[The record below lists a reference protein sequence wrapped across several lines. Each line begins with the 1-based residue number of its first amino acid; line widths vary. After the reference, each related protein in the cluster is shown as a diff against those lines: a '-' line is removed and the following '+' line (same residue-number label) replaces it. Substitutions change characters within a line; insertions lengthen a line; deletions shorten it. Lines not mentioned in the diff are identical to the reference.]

1 MAKGIDPK
9 FVHYGI
15 RKDDLAMIE
24 AICEAEG
31 VDFDWLSEDILK
43 AYHAKKVDVIEMSD
57 NETED
62 IIRNAIQKNTSINT
76 IMLIQRIKISNY
88 KTYLSLDLDL
98 TVDDDRPIILIG
110 GANGGG
116 KTTLFEAISGALY
129 GLKIENKEHFMEL
142 LNQGALNTAKPEIS
156 LQITFVGKVLGQ
168 QQKYILKRVY
178 QLNPQGK
185 PLESV
190 SLNMNGNMYV
200 YGTMTAPK
208 DRVKAEQEINKIIKA
223 NLPQELSQYFLFDA
237 MQSSELLK
245 KNVFAQTIRDNFEN
259 VLGFKKYLQ
268 LKRAAEKL
276 QQEWAQQRLEAE
288 KEAQEYNELCAQKD
302 KLTADLNTCIAEQ
315 DTKYKYLASVEVEYK
330 RAKDGAQEASALN
343 KKIQELAS
351 KIDDIVKR
359 AATYAE
365 DLKAFVDNIEIDLF
379 LPKLASNLAQEINN
393 ILHIK
398 EQLQKENTGAYPL
411 ETLKDVTN
419 KIITYLKDLSL
430 CSESVDEEQV
440 VSHIVAIQNSTNK
453 EDPFGYLDEAEVTA
467 LSNLVKRTGS
477 NQFIALDRQRQELEI
492 QLSTLDNLRSQKQT
506 LEQTQA
512 GGNEYLIQNYEA
524 AQKQIEKL
532 KGQEATLK
540 ADIQRL
546 EKRIHQFDVQIQQE
560 PDIKFDTLVKL
571 KPLFEKI
578 ADSLLKKKKA
588 QIESEMQQQLN
599 KLLVSYKGHVAK
611 VELSDSIE
619 QFNIKLYHTA
629 GNEISLNQLNAASKQ
644 IFIQVLLKVLRNL
657 GDYNPPVMIDTVMGV
672 LDNESRDALM
682 EEYFPQLAEQ
692 TILLCT
698 TSEIRTDSDYI
709 KLEPFISKTY
719 TLHRNVEAQNTTVED
734 GYFGLTLNQ

>member
-1 MAKGIDPK
+1 
-9 FVHYGI
+9 
-15 RKDDLAMIE
+15 
-24 AICEAEG
+24 
-31 VDFDWLSEDILK
+31 
-43 AYHAKKVDVIEMSD
+43 
-57 NETED
+57 
-62 IIRNAIQKNTSINT
+62 
-76 IMLIQRIKISNY
+76 MLIQRIKISNY

-398 EQLQKENTGAYPL
+398 ELLQKENTGAYPL

-453 EDPFGYLDEAEVTA
+453 EDPFGFLDEAEVAA

>member
-1 MAKGIDPK
+1 
-9 FVHYGI
+9 
-15 RKDDLAMIE
+15 
-24 AICEAEG
+24 
-31 VDFDWLSEDILK
+31 
-43 AYHAKKVDVIEMSD
+43 
-57 NETED
+57 
-62 IIRNAIQKNTSINT
+62 
-76 IMLIQRIKISNY
+76 MLIQRIKISNY

-200 YGTMTAPK
+200 YGTMTTPK

-302 KLTADLNTCIAEQ
+302 KLTADLNTCMAEQ
-315 DTKYKYLASVEVEYK
+315 DAKYKYLASVEVEYK

-379 LPKLASNLAQEINN
+379 LPKLAANLAQEINN

-532 KGQEATLK
+532 KSQEATLK

>member
-1 MAKGIDPK
+1 
-9 FVHYGI
+9 
-15 RKDDLAMIE
+15 
-24 AICEAEG
+24 
-31 VDFDWLSEDILK
+31 
-43 AYHAKKVDVIEMSD
+43 
-57 NETED
+57 
-62 IIRNAIQKNTSINT
+62 
-76 IMLIQRIKISNY
+76 MLIQRIKISNY

-200 YGTMTAPK
+200 YGTMTTPK

-343 KKIQELAS
+343 KKIQELTS

-411 ETLKDVTN
+411 ETLKDVTS

-719 TLHRNVEAQNTTVED
+719 TLHRNVEAQNTTIED

>member
-1 MAKGIDPK
+1 
-9 FVHYGI
+9 
-15 RKDDLAMIE
+15 
-24 AICEAEG
+24 
-31 VDFDWLSEDILK
+31 
-43 AYHAKKVDVIEMSD
+43 
-57 NETED
+57 
-62 IIRNAIQKNTSINT
+62 
-76 IMLIQRIKISNY
+76 MLIQRIKISNY

-453 EDPFGYLDEAEVTA
+453 EDPFGFLDEAEVAA

>member
-1 MAKGIDPK
+1 
-9 FVHYGI
+9 
-15 RKDDLAMIE
+15 
-24 AICEAEG
+24 
-31 VDFDWLSEDILK
+31 
-43 AYHAKKVDVIEMSD
+43 
-57 NETED
+57 
-62 IIRNAIQKNTSINT
+62 
-76 IMLIQRIKISNY
+76 MLIQRIKISNY

-156 LQITFVGKVLGQ
+156 LQIKFVGKVLGQ

-245 KNVFAQTIRDNFEN
+245 KNVFAQTIRDSFEN

>member
-1 MAKGIDPK
+1 
-9 FVHYGI
+9 
-15 RKDDLAMIE
+15 
-24 AICEAEG
+24 
-31 VDFDWLSEDILK
+31 
-43 AYHAKKVDVIEMSD
+43 
-57 NETED
+57 
-62 IIRNAIQKNTSINT
+62 
-76 IMLIQRIKISNY
+76 MLIQRIKISNY

-315 DTKYKYLASVEVEYK
+315 DAKYKYLASVEVEYK

-492 QLSTLDNLRSQKQT
+492 QLSTLDNLRSQKQS

-719 TLHRNVEAQNTTVED
+719 TLHRNVEVQNTTVED

>member
-1 MAKGIDPK
+1 
-9 FVHYGI
+9 
-15 RKDDLAMIE
+15 
-24 AICEAEG
+24 
-31 VDFDWLSEDILK
+31 
-43 AYHAKKVDVIEMSD
+43 
-57 NETED
+57 
-62 IIRNAIQKNTSINT
+62 
-76 IMLIQRIKISNY
+76 MLIQRIKISNY

-315 DTKYKYLASVEVEYK
+315 DAKYKYLASVEVEYK

>member
-1 MAKGIDPK
+1 
-9 FVHYGI
+9 
-15 RKDDLAMIE
+15 
-24 AICEAEG
+24 
-31 VDFDWLSEDILK
+31 
-43 AYHAKKVDVIEMSD
+43 
-57 NETED
+57 
-62 IIRNAIQKNTSINT
+62 
-76 IMLIQRIKISNY
+76 MLIQRIKISNY

-302 KLTADLNTCIAEQ
+302 KLTANLNTCIAEQ

-379 LPKLASNLAQEINN
+379 LPKLVANLAQEINN

-506 LEQTQA
+506 IEQTQA

-524 AQKQIEKL
+524 TQKQIEKQ

-588 QIESEMQQQLN
+588 QIENEMQQQLN

>member
-1 MAKGIDPK
+1 
-9 FVHYGI
+9 
-15 RKDDLAMIE
+15 
-24 AICEAEG
+24 
-31 VDFDWLSEDILK
+31 
-43 AYHAKKVDVIEMSD
+43 
-57 NETED
+57 
-62 IIRNAIQKNTSINT
+62 
-76 IMLIQRIKISNY
+76 MLIQRIKISNF

-110 GANGGG
+110 GSNGGG

-129 GLKIENKEHFMEL
+129 GLKIESKEHFMEL
-142 LNQGALNTAKPEIS
+142 LNQGAVNKVKPEIS

-168 QQKYILKRVY
+168 QQKYILKRNY
-178 QLNPQGK
+178 ILNPQGR

-208 DRVKAEQEINKIIKA
+208 ERVRAEQEISKIIKA

-245 KNVFAQTIRDNFEN
+245 KNVFQQTIRDNFEN

-276 QQEWAQQRLEAE
+276 QQEWAEQRLEAE
-288 KEAQEYNELCAQKD
+288 KEAKEYSSLCNQKEQ
-302 KLTADLNTCIAEQ
+302 LVIDLNASLAEQ
-315 DTKYKYLASVEVEYK
+315 DRLYKYMSSVEDEYQ
-330 RAKDGAQEASALN
+330 RAKEGAQQAANLS
-343 KKIQELAS
+343 KRIQDVDGKIRVITE
-351 KIDDIVKR
+351 D
-359 AATYAE
+359 AANYAE
-365 DLKAFVDNIEIDLF
+365 NLKAFVDNIEINVF
-379 LPKLASNLAQEINN
+379 LLKLASNLSQEINN
-393 ILHIK
+393 ILRVK
-398 EQLQKENTGAYPL
+398 EQLQKQSTGTYPI
-411 ETLKDVTN
+411 ETLRDVTS
-419 KIITYLKDLSL
+419 KIIDYLKELSL
-430 CSESVDEEQV
+430 CSQAVDEENV
-440 VSHIVAIQNSTNK
+440 ISHIVAMQNTTNAK
-453 EDPFGYLDEAEVTA
+453 DPYDYLNTAEVDA
-467 LSNLVKRTGS
+467 LRELPKKGNG
-477 NQFIALDRQRQELEI
+477 NQFVSIDRKRQDMEI
-492 QLSTLDNLRSQKQT
+492 QLANLDNLRTEKRT

-512 GGNEYLIQNYEA
+512 GGNGLLIANYEDA
-524 AQKQIEKL
+524 KRSVDKL
-532 KGQEATLK
+532 KTQEDSLK
-540 ADIQRL
+540 NEIQRL

-560 PDIKFDTLVKL
+560 PDVKFDTLVKL
-571 KPLFEKI
+571 RPFFDKV
-578 ADSLLKKKKA
+578 ADNLLKKKKT
-588 QIESEMQQQLN
+588 QIETEMQSQLN
-599 KLLVSYKGHVAK
+599 RLLVSYKGHVGR
-611 VELSDSIE
+611 VELSDSME
-619 QFNIKLYHTA
+619 NFNIKLYHSA

-719 TLHRNVEAQNTTVED
+719 TLHRNVEEQNTTIDE
-734 GYFGLTLNQ
+734 GYFGIPLNQ

>member
-1 MAKGIDPK
+1 
-9 FVHYGI
+9 
-15 RKDDLAMIE
+15 
-24 AICEAEG
+24 
-31 VDFDWLSEDILK
+31 
-43 AYHAKKVDVIEMSD
+43 
-57 NETED
+57 
-62 IIRNAIQKNTSINT
+62 
-76 IMLIQRIKISNY
+76 MLIQRIKISNF

-110 GANGGG
+110 GSNGGG

-129 GLKIENKEHFMEL
+129 GLKIESKEHFMEL
-142 LNQGALNTAKPEIS
+142 LNQGAVNKVKPEIS

-168 QQKYILKRVY
+168 QQKYILKRNY
-178 QLNPQGK
+178 ILNPQGR

-208 DRVKAEQEINKIIKA
+208 ERVRAEQEISKIIKA

-245 KNVFAQTIRDNFEN
+245 KNVFQQTIRDNFEN

-276 QQEWAQQRLEAE
+276 QQEWAEQRLEAE
-288 KEAQEYNELCAQKD
+288 KEAKEYSSLCNQKEQ
-302 KLTADLNTCIAEQ
+302 LVIDLNASLAEQ
-315 DTKYKYLASVEVEYK
+315 DRLYKYMSSVEDEYQ
-330 RAKDGAQEASALN
+330 RAKEGAQQAANLS
-343 KKIQELAS
+343 KRIQDVDGKIRVITE
-351 KIDDIVKR
+351 D
-359 AATYAE
+359 AANYAE
-365 DLKAFVDNIEIDLF
+365 NLKAFVDNIEINVF
-379 LPKLASNLAQEINN
+379 LPKLASNLSQEINN
-393 ILHIK
+393 ILRVK
-398 EQLQKENTGAYPL
+398 EQLQKQSTGTYPI
-411 ETLKDVTN
+411 ETLRDVTS
-419 KIITYLKDLSL
+419 KIIDYLKELSL
-430 CSESVDEEQV
+430 CSQAVDEENV
-440 VSHIVAIQNSTNK
+440 ISHIVAMQNTTNAK
-453 EDPFGYLDEAEVTA
+453 DPYDYLNTAEVDA
-467 LSNLVKRTGS
+467 LRELPKKGNG
-477 NQFIALDRQRQELEI
+477 NQFVSIDRKRQDMEI
-492 QLSTLDNLRSQKQT
+492 QLANLDNLRTEKRT

-512 GGNEYLIQNYEA
+512 GGNGLLIANYEDA
-524 AQKQIEKL
+524 KRSVDKL
-532 KGQEATLK
+532 KSQEDSLK
-540 ADIQRL
+540 DEIQRL

-560 PDIKFDTLVKL
+560 PDVKFDTLVKL
-571 KPLFEKI
+571 RPFFDKV
-578 ADSLLKKKKA
+578 ADNLLKKKKT
-588 QIESEMQQQLN
+588 QIETEMQSQLN
-599 KLLVSYKGHVAK
+599 RLLVSYKGHVGR
-611 VELSDSIE
+611 VELSDSME
-619 QFNIKLYHTA
+619 NFNIKLYHSA

-719 TLHRNVEAQNTTVED
+719 TLHRNVEEQNTTIDE
-734 GYFGLTLNQ
+734 GYFGIPLNQ

>member
-1 MAKGIDPK
+1 
-9 FVHYGI
+9 
-15 RKDDLAMIE
+15 
-24 AICEAEG
+24 
-31 VDFDWLSEDILK
+31 
-43 AYHAKKVDVIEMSD
+43 
-57 NETED
+57 
-62 IIRNAIQKNTSINT
+62 
-76 IMLIQRIKISNY
+76 MLIQRIKISNY

-532 KGQEATLK
+532 KSQEATLK

-698 TSEIRTDSDYI
+698 TSEIRTDSDYV

-719 TLHRNVEAQNTTVED
+719 TLHRNVEEQNTTIDD

>member
-1 MAKGIDPK
+1 
-9 FVHYGI
+9 
-15 RKDDLAMIE
+15 
-24 AICEAEG
+24 
-31 VDFDWLSEDILK
+31 
-43 AYHAKKVDVIEMSD
+43 
-57 NETED
+57 
-62 IIRNAIQKNTSINT
+62 
-76 IMLIQRIKISNY
+76 
-88 KTYLSLDLDL
+88 
-98 TVDDDRPIILIG
+98 
-110 GANGGG
+110 
-116 KTTLFEAISGALY
+116 
-129 GLKIENKEHFMEL
+129 
-142 LNQGALNTAKPEIS
+142 
-156 LQITFVGKVLGQ
+156 
-168 QQKYILKRVY
+168 
-178 QLNPQGK
+178 
-185 PLESV
+185 
-190 SLNMNGNMYV
+190 MNGNMYV

-208 DRVKAEQEINKIIKA
+208 DRVKAEQVINKIIKA

-453 EDPFGYLDEAEVTA
+453 EDPFGYLDESEVTA

-492 QLSTLDNLRSQKQT
+492 QLSTLDNLRLQKQT

-672 LDNESRDALM
+672 LDNASRDALM

>member
-1 MAKGIDPK
+1 
-9 FVHYGI
+9 
-15 RKDDLAMIE
+15 
-24 AICEAEG
+24 
-31 VDFDWLSEDILK
+31 
-43 AYHAKKVDVIEMSD
+43 
-57 NETED
+57 
-62 IIRNAIQKNTSINT
+62 
-76 IMLIQRIKISNY
+76 MLIQRIKISNY

-129 GLKIENKEHFMEL
+129 GLKIENKEHFKEL

-492 QLSTLDNLRSQKQT
+492 QLSMLDNLRSQKQT

-698 TSEIRTDSDYI
+698 TSEIRIDSDYI

>member
-1 MAKGIDPK
+1 
-9 FVHYGI
+9 
-15 RKDDLAMIE
+15 
-24 AICEAEG
+24 
-31 VDFDWLSEDILK
+31 
-43 AYHAKKVDVIEMSD
+43 
-57 NETED
+57 
-62 IIRNAIQKNTSINT
+62 
-76 IMLIQRIKISNY
+76 MLIQRIKISNY

-178 QLNPQGK
+178 QLNPQGR

-709 KLEPFISKTY
+709 KLKPFISQTY

>member
-1 MAKGIDPK
+1 
-9 FVHYGI
+9 
-15 RKDDLAMIE
+15 
-24 AICEAEG
+24 
-31 VDFDWLSEDILK
+31 
-43 AYHAKKVDVIEMSD
+43 
-57 NETED
+57 
-62 IIRNAIQKNTSINT
+62 
-76 IMLIQRIKISNY
+76 MLIQRIKISNY

-200 YGTMTAPK
+200 YGTMTTPK

-315 DTKYKYLASVEVEYK
+315 DAKYKYLASVEVEYK

-379 LPKLASNLAQEINN
+379 LPKLAANLAQEINN

-467 LSNLVKRTGS
+467 LSNLVKRTSS

>member
-1 MAKGIDPK
+1 
-9 FVHYGI
+9 
-15 RKDDLAMIE
+15 
-24 AICEAEG
+24 
-31 VDFDWLSEDILK
+31 
-43 AYHAKKVDVIEMSD
+43 
-57 NETED
+57 
-62 IIRNAIQKNTSINT
+62 
-76 IMLIQRIKISNY
+76 MLIQRIKISNY

-599 KLLVSYKGHVAK
+599 KLLVSYKGHVTK

>member
-1 MAKGIDPK
+1 
-9 FVHYGI
+9 
-15 RKDDLAMIE
+15 
-24 AICEAEG
+24 
-31 VDFDWLSEDILK
+31 
-43 AYHAKKVDVIEMSD
+43 
-57 NETED
+57 
-62 IIRNAIQKNTSINT
+62 
-76 IMLIQRIKISNY
+76 MLIQRIKISNY

-245 KNVFAQTIRDNFEN
+245 KNVFAQTICDNFEN

>member
-1 MAKGIDPK
+1 
-9 FVHYGI
+9 
-15 RKDDLAMIE
+15 
-24 AICEAEG
+24 
-31 VDFDWLSEDILK
+31 
-43 AYHAKKVDVIEMSD
+43 
-57 NETED
+57 
-62 IIRNAIQKNTSINT
+62 
-76 IMLIQRIKISNY
+76 MLIQRIKISNY

-259 VLGFKKYLQ
+259 VLGSKKYLQ

>member
-1 MAKGIDPK
+1 
-9 FVHYGI
+9 
-15 RKDDLAMIE
+15 
-24 AICEAEG
+24 
-31 VDFDWLSEDILK
+31 
-43 AYHAKKVDVIEMSD
+43 
-57 NETED
+57 
-62 IIRNAIQKNTSINT
+62 
-76 IMLIQRIKISNY
+76 MLIQRIKISNY

-200 YGTMTAPK
+200 YGTMTTPK

-315 DTKYKYLASVEVEYK
+315 DAKYKYLASVEVEYK

-379 LPKLASNLAQEINN
+379 LPKLAANLTQEINN

>member
-1 MAKGIDPK
+1 
-9 FVHYGI
+9 
-15 RKDDLAMIE
+15 
-24 AICEAEG
+24 
-31 VDFDWLSEDILK
+31 
-43 AYHAKKVDVIEMSD
+43 
-57 NETED
+57 
-62 IIRNAIQKNTSINT
+62 
-76 IMLIQRIKISNY
+76 
-88 KTYLSLDLDL
+88 
-98 TVDDDRPIILIG
+98 
-110 GANGGG
+110 
-116 KTTLFEAISGALY
+116 
-129 GLKIENKEHFMEL
+129 
-142 LNQGALNTAKPEIS
+142 
-156 LQITFVGKVLGQ
+156 
-168 QQKYILKRVY
+168 
-178 QLNPQGK
+178 
-185 PLESV
+185 
-190 SLNMNGNMYV
+190 
-200 YGTMTAPK
+200 MTAPK

-245 KNVFAQTIRDNFEN
+245 KNVFVQTIRDNFEN

-268 LKRAAEKL
+268 LRRAAEKL

-343 KKIQELAS
+343 KKIQELTS

-532 KGQEATLK
+532 KGQEATLR

-599 KLLVSYKGHVAK
+599 KLLVSYKGHIAK

>member
-1 MAKGIDPK
+1 
-9 FVHYGI
+9 
-15 RKDDLAMIE
+15 
-24 AICEAEG
+24 
-31 VDFDWLSEDILK
+31 
-43 AYHAKKVDVIEMSD
+43 
-57 NETED
+57 
-62 IIRNAIQKNTSINT
+62 
-76 IMLIQRIKISNY
+76 MLIQRIKISNF

-110 GANGGG
+110 GSNGGG

-129 GLKIENKEHFMEL
+129 GLKIESKEHFIEL
-142 LNQGALNTAKPEIS
+142 LNQGAVNKVKPEIS

-168 QQKYILKRVY
+168 QQKYILKRNY
-178 QLNPQGK
+178 ILNPQGR

-208 DRVKAEQEINKIIKA
+208 ERLRAEQEISKIIKA

-245 KNVFAQTIRDNFEN
+245 KNVFQQTIRDNFEN

-276 QQEWAQQRLEAE
+276 QQEWAEQRLEAE
-288 KEAQEYNELCAQKD
+288 KEAKEYNSLCNQKEQ
-302 KLTADLNTCIAEQ
+302 LVIDLNTCLAEQ
-315 DTKYKYLASVEVEYK
+315 DRLYKYMSSVEDEYQ
-330 RAKDGAQEASALN
+330 RAKEGALQAANLSKRIQDVDGKIRAITEEAAN
-343 KKIQELAS
+343 
-351 KIDDIVKR
+351 
-359 AATYAE
+359 YAE
-365 DLKAFVDNIEIDLF
+365 NLKTFVDNIEINVF
-379 LPKLASNLAQEINN
+379 LPKLASNLSQEINN
-393 ILHIK
+393 ILRVK
-398 EQLQKENTGAYPL
+398 EQLQKQSADAYPI
-411 ETLKDVTN
+411 ETLRDVTL
-419 KIITYLKDLSL
+419 KIIDYLKELSL
-430 CSESVDEEQV
+430 CSQAVDEENV
-440 VSHIVAIQNSTNK
+440 VSHIVAMQNTTNAK
-453 EDPFGYLDEAEVTA
+453 DPYDYLNTVEVDA
-467 LSNLVKRTGS
+467 LRELPKKGNG
-477 NQFIALDRQRQELEI
+477 NQFVSIDRKRQDMEI
-492 QLSTLDNLRSQKQT
+492 QLANLDNLRTEKRT

-512 GGNEYLIQNYEA
+512 GGNGLLIVNYEDA
-524 AQKQIEKL
+524 KRSVEKL
-532 KGQEATLK
+532 KTQEDSLK
-540 ADIQRL
+540 NEIQRL

-560 PDIKFDTLVKL
+560 PDVKFDTLVKL
-571 KPLFEKI
+571 RPFFDKV
-578 ADSLLKKKKA
+578 ADNLLKKKKT
-588 QIESEMQQQLN
+588 QIETEMQSQLN
-599 KLLVSYKGHVAK
+599 RLLVSYKEHVGR
-611 VELSDSIE
+611 VELSDSME
-619 QFNIKLYHTA
+619 NFNIKLYHSA

-719 TLHRNVEAQNTTVED
+719 TLHRNVEEQNTTIDE
-734 GYFGLTLNQ
+734 GYFGIPLNQ